1 MRENSLVTTVK
12 EVIAHRDCPYFGLD
26 YYDEEFGAWFFG
38 RDVER
43 GRIITNLQAARLT
56 LLHAESG
63 VGKSSLL
70 RAGVTWRLRQLAAD
84 GLAMPGAS
92 VDIPVVFSSWKDDPV
107 PELIAA
113 VRQATEPFLPDGP
126 GAELPGELEAAIEAV
141 TDATGATLLIMLDQ
155 FEEYFLYCA
164 REPVPERFANE
175 LAGCINR
182 ARFPANF
189 LISIRED
196 AYAGLGDLFNGRIAN
211 VYGNYLHVDYL
222 DRVAAEKAIREP
234 LEVYNRQPGIE
245 EPVGIQDDLVEAV
258 LDQVR
263 AYHADGGPAQ
273 VQAGT
278 EDDGRVATPLL
289 QLVMA
294 TIWDRERVEGSHE
307 LRLSTLQGLEGVR
320 MVVDSHLEKAL
331 RALDGGERGTAVDVF
346 DHLVTP
352 SGGKIA
358 ESIPDLAARTGHT
371 ETQVEDVL
379 EKLDHARIVRPVP
392 APPGQDPR
400 RFRRYEIFHDVLAP
414 AINRTI
420 AIREERRRARRLRR
434 LAILAASL
442 LAVVTAI
449 GIFVGYLYTS
459 ANNAKRLAQSRQLA
473 AAADEK
479 LATDPELS
487 TLLALQAL
495 HVAYTPQAEEALR
508 QALPESQEMRE
519 LNNRTTVFSA
529 AFDPA
534 NAAKVVTAGE
544 DGVSWIWSVP
554 TGRRLVPLR
563 PAGGFRKNGTADVV
577 AFNPAGTQVA
587 VGYGG
592 GTLAL
597 FSASTGRQLQL
608 VRMADSVKD
617 ISYVGSSQLAVAT
630 ASGAFLGTPGSAW
643 RHLQP
648 STPAPGYRLSLAA
661 SQYTYSVA
669 ADPVDSRKFAV
680 AGQYGTSIC
689 EIGSG
694 SAPRCQWLNLGD
706 AISNQVAFSPNGGWL
721 ATANDDGTIRLFDTT
736 TRVYTRL
743 LYAGDGNAT
752 SVQFNPAGTLVV
764 AGYTDGL
771 ARVWNPY
778 DSLQFVKLAGNAG
791 RVNAVG
797 FDAGGGEIVTA
808 SSDGTTRVWLSR
820 PRDRQEEFSASAL
833 ASTPYAADEA
843 AYSSGGSR
851 LVVVDTSGY
860 AYVVTAGGSR
870 LAALSGLGA
879 RVQTAQFSPDGSVVA
894 TTTGSYVD
902 QWQSAAA
909 KQPIFARSYIAVGT
923 AQALS
928 ANYSP
933 DGSRLV
939 IVTSNDLAQIRNAR
953 TGKLLHTLNPH
964 DFFPMTAAVFRP
976 GGGQVMTANDSGR
989 IQVWNATTGAEV
1001 RVLGKLG
1008 PAIRDLEFNRTGSE
1022 FVTAADSG
1030 NVTVWKSKGDGHLRT
1045 FDACPTPN
1053 TASFSPDGKEI
1064 VVACSDGTARV
1075 FATATGKLLWVLTA
1089 AADGVVSTAEF
1100 SPNGR
1105 NIVLAFVGG
1114 VEVWSSQLATSSLTA
1129 LEEFAQRRVNATLS
1143 PAERASGLASV
1154 NGP

>member
-1 MRENSLVTTVK
+1 
-12 EVIAHRDCPYFGLD
+12 
-26 YYDEEFGAWFFG
+26 
-38 RDVER
+38 
-43 GRIITNLQAARLT
+43 
-56 LLHAESG
+56 

-70 RAGVTWRLRQLAAD
+70 RAGVAWRLRQLAAA
-84 GLAMPGAS
+84 GLASPGAS

-113 VRQATEPFLPDGP
+113 IRRAVEPFLAGRP
-126 GAELPGELEAAIEAV
+126 GSELPSDLEAAIEAT

-155 FEEYFLYCA
+155 FEEYFLYSA
-164 REPVPERFANE
+164 REPEPERFANE
-175 LAGCINR
+175 LARCINR

-234 LEVYNRQPGIE
+234 LEVYNRQSGAG

-273 VQAGT
+273 VQAGS

-294 TIWDRERVEGSHE
+294 TIWDRERADGSHE

-320 MVVDSHLEKAL
+320 KVVDSHLGMAL
-331 RALDGGERGTAVDVF
+331 HALGSGERATAVDVF

-371 ETQVEDVL
+371 ERQVEDVL
-379 EKLDHARIVRPVP
+379 EKLDHERIVRPVP

-420 AIREERRRARRLRR
+420 AAHEERRRARRLRR
-434 LAILAASL
+434 LAALAVSL
-442 LAVVTAI
+442 LAVVSAI
-449 GIFVGYLYTS
+449 GLFVGYLYTA
-459 ANNAKRLAQSRQLA
+459 ANDARQVALSRQLA

-495 HVAYTPQAEEALR
+495 QMGYSRQAEEALR
-508 QALPESQEMRE
+508 QALPESQEVRE
-519 LNNRTTVFSA
+519 LNSGTTVFSA

-534 NAAKVVTAGE
+534 NAAKVVSAGE
-544 DGVSWIWSVP
+544 DGDSWIWSVP
-554 TGRRLVPLR
+554 TGRRLVRLR
-563 PAGGFRKNGTADVV
+563 PTGGFRKNGTADVV

-592 GTLAL
+592 GTLAV
-597 FSASTGRQLQL
+597 FSASSGRQLRL
-608 VRMADSVKD
+608 VRMAGSVKG
-617 ISYVGSSQLAVAT
+617 ISYVGASQLAVAT
-630 ASGAFLGTPGSAW
+630 ARGAYLGTPGSAW
-643 RHLQP
+643 QHLQP
-648 STPAPGYRLSLAA
+648 GIDA

-669 ADPVDSRKFAV
+669 ADPVDHRKFAV
-680 AGQYGTSIC
+680 AGQYGTAIC
-689 EIGSG
+689 EIRSG
-694 SAPRCQWLNLGD
+694 SAPRCQSLALGGTL
-706 AISNQVAFSPNGGWL
+706 SNQVVFSPNGRYV
-721 ATANDDGTIRLFDTT
+721 ATANDDGTIRLYDST

-743 LYAGDGNAT
+743 LYAGDGAAT

-764 AGYTDGL
+764 VGYTDGL

-778 DSLQFVKLAGNAG
+778 DSLQLVKLAGNAG
-791 RVNAVG
+791 KVNAVG
-797 FDAGGGEIVTA
+797 FDIGGGQIVTA

-820 PRDRQEEFSASAL
+820 PRDLQKEFSASTL
-833 ASTPYAADEA
+833 GSTPYAGFA
-843 AYSSGGSR
+843 AYSPGGSR
-851 LVVVDTSGY
+851 LVVVAGSGA
-860 AYVVTAGGSR
+860 AYVETAGGSR
-870 LAALSGLGA
+870 LAVLSGLGA
-879 RVQTAQFSPDGSVVA
+879 RVQTARFSPDGSVVA

-909 KQPIFARSYIAVGT
+909 KQPVFARHNITLGT
-923 AQALS
+923 WQALS
-928 ANYSP
+928 ANFSP
-933 DGSRLV
+933 DESRLV
-939 IVTSNDLAQIRNAR
+939 IVTSNNLAQIRNAR
-953 TGKLLHTLNPH
+953 TGALLHTLNPH
-964 DFFPMTAAVFRP
+964 DYFPMTAAVFRP
-976 GGGQVMTANDSGR
+976 GGRQVMTANDSGR
-989 IQVWNATTGAEV
+989 VQVWNAATGVEV

-1022 FVTAADSG
+1022 FVTAAESG
-1030 NVTVWKSKGDGHLRT
+1030 HVTVWTASRDRPVLT

-1053 TASFSPDGKEI
+1053 TASYSPNGKEI

-1075 FATATGKLLWVLTA
+1075 FATGTGKLLTVLTA
-1089 AADGVVSTAEF
+1089 AADGGVNSAEF

-1114 VEVWSSQLATSSLTA
+1114 IEVWSSQLATSSLTA
-1129 LEEFAQRRVNATLS
+1129 LEEIAQRRVNATLS
-1143 PAERASGLASV
+1143 QAERASGLASV